1 MRFKVHFKDER
12 HNWWE
17 EFSVARVTTRA
28 AAEDSGRTM
37 CEFHNAIINLEDQL
51 PRTFLEAKLIDR
63 PLPAGERKGSDA

>member
-17 EFSVARVTTRA
+17 EFSVARVTTQP

-37 CEFHNAIINLEDQL
+37 CEFFNAIRSREGQL
-51 PRTFLEAKLIDR
+51 PRTFLEAKLIDK